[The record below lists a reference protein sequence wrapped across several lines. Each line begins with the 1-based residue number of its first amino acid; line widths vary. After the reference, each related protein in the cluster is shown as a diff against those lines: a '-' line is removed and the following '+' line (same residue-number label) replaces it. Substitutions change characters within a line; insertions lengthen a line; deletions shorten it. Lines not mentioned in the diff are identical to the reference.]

1 MGATDE
7 EEATKSGGFGRP
19 RSDALPNER
28 IEIQGLRERKK
39 KLMRQLISDT
49 ATLLFLER
57 GFDDV
62 KISEIAA
69 ACDVSEKTIY
79 NYFPTK
85 ESLLLDR
92 EESSAISIR
101 KALGPGAEHV
111 SPTDAVV
118 KILSEEMDQFVSN
131 LDDINEIGFNVI
143 VAFND
148 LIEGTPALRAA
159 RVDMMDRLAQIAAES
174 LAARAD
180 VDPNDPEPQIA
191 ADALMGLWRV
201 YYRAIMKYSE
211 NALSPSD
218 MRDVVMSD
226 VRRAARLIDTGL
238 WSFATVVQGDRGRQ
252 QFKAA
257 SEASVE
263 ARRQV
268 LNAIKEARAAW
279 MTIKTEAEARGREE
293 HAGARRSHQQMHRDA
308 QEFKRLAK
316 RQSEELK
323 QAIKQAHKSGHPKK
337 P

>member
-1 MGATDE
+1 MVSSREGNKAESADLSHSSPE
-7 EEATKSGGFGRP
+7 
-19 RSDALPNER
+19 ALPGESAGLH
-28 IEIQGLRERKK
+28 GLRERKK
-39 KLMRQLISDT
+39 TLMRQLISDT

-57 GFDDV
+57 GFDEV

-69 ACDVSEKTIY
+69 ACDVSEKTVY

-92 EESSAISIR
+92 EESSAESIR
-101 KALGPGAEHV
+101 EALGPGAEHL

-118 KILSEEMDQFVSN
+118 IILAAEMERFVSN
-131 LDDINEIGFNVI
+131 LDDMNDIGFNVI

-148 LIEGTPALRAA
+148 LIERTPALRAA
-159 RVDMMDRLAQIAAES
+159 RVDMSERLAQVAAES

-201 YYRAIMKYSE
+201 YYRAILKYSQH
-211 NALSPSD
+211 NLSPASI
-218 MRDVVMSD
+218 RDAVMSD

-238 WSFATVVQGDRGRQ
+238 WSFATVVQGDRGHQ

-257 SEASVE
+257 SEASIE

-279 MTIKTEAEARGREE
+279 LAIKADAESRGRDE
-293 HAGARRSHQQMHRDA
+293 RTSVKRSHQQMQRDA
-308 QEFKRLAK
+308 QEFRRLAK

-323 QAIKQAHKSGHPKK
+323 QAIKEARKAGHPKY